1 VSIKATG
8 LKYTKYTTFVFLRRF
23 KETSRHTQ
31 AHCKDKIKTEYFN
44 RPILSSTFITGF
56 FLQLFTHLTVMYINY
71 SSPTSL
77 DTVHKLG
84 IHTVQNKK
92 YIVGLT

>member
-1 VSIKATG
+1 VSKATG
-8 LKYTKYTTFVFLRRF
+8 LKYTTVFLRRF

-44 RPILSSTFITGF
+44 RPILSSTFTGF
-56 FLQLFTHLTVMYINY
+56 FLQLFTHLTVMYMND